1 MADMVGKAGLQPCG
15 RRCTC
20 NPLSAKRFR
29 KRAGKRREARAWRRE
44 AAE

>member
-1 MADMVGKAGLQPCG
+1 MVGKAGLEPCG

-20 NPLSAKRFR
+20 NPLSAAKIR
-29 KRAGKRREARAWRRE
+29 KRIGKRREERQWRRE